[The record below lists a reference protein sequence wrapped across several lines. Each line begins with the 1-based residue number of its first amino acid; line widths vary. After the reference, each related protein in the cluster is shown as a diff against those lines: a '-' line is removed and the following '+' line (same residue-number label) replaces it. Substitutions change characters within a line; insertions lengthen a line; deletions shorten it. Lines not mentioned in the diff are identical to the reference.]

1 MTGAM
6 APTAASDRRAA
17 VPPTRPVMRQQSENA
32 MRRPTSRI
40 AGRTMS
46 SMAPSMRQ
54 PARVPPTRSDSVSGS
69 NYASTGQSNDTRTPR
84 ATLGPRPTSNRGNRN
99 PSPAPAPGGSRIPSV
114 PLSPQA
120 GGSYRG
126 RKLVSPSE
134 GREGSRLPR
143 LEANGRWVSG
153 PEQLAREL
161 VSLRDAN
168 AQLIECANEMHEVI
182 NKNKADHDRLCSY
195 TAEVEERVRLLEAE
209 LGAERSKGS
218 ALEAKI
224 KALEELLA
232 KSTITTD
239 PATERFEGREALQ
252 DTMGSVLAACTAMK
266 PRSEFSAA
274 ARRDMSR
281 VEAYLAGEHQPLST
295 PHARDEEMRASRR
308 RSSMLFADLVLPSG
322 GGDYAT
328 MGACG
333 PCERCEQLTETT
345 QSLEADND
353 YYRDANRKLRDAVND
368 TTSRH
373 NALVRI
379 FEVERARR
387 REIHA
392 ANLAE
397 ASRAATQE
405 RMMFDVEE
413 PLANQFAHSLHIA
426 QPAS

>member
-1 MTGAM
+1 MT
-6 APTAASDRRAA
+6 
-17 VPPTRPVMRQQSENA
+17 VLPTRPVMRQQSENA

-99 PSPAPAPGGSRIPSV
+99 PSPAPAPGGSRIPAV

-328 MGACG
+328 IGAG
-333 PCERCEQLTETT
+333 
-345 QSLEADND
+345 
-353 YYRDANRKLRDAVND
+353 
-368 TTSRH
+368 
-373 NALVRI
+373 
-379 FEVERARR
+379 
-387 REIHA
+387 
-392 ANLAE
+392 
-397 ASRAATQE
+397 
-405 RMMFDVEE
+405 
-413 PLANQFAHSLHIA
+413 
-426 QPAS
+426 